1 MIGEWWNIQDDK
13 IASHRKQWGLPDEWV
28 FSPDLSRQSDMDEAA
43 AHPGSDKPWAN
54 TSPGSRASLSPSLPG
69 GDRLPSWSLGPGS
82 TPPSGFLPKEMRP
95 PRPAAWR
102 VLCRADTAAHR
113 GPGHESFSVK
123 AFSSQIPQLWSPALT
138 EGLGSINYG
147 NAFKLRLEVH
157 LVIHFLSI
165 PELQ

>member
-1 MIGEWWNIQDDK
+1 MPDK
-13 IASHRKQWGLPDEWV
+13 WV
-28 FSPDLSRQSDMDEAA
+28 FSPDLSRQSGPDEAA
-43 AHPGSDKPWAN
+43 AHPGADKPGTN
-54 TSPGSRASLSPSLPG
+54 PSLGSQGDLSPPG
-69 GDRLPSWSLGPGS
+69 GHRLPSWSIGPGS
-82 TPPSGFLPKEMRP
+82 TPASGSLPKETRP
-95 PRPAAWR
+95 PHPQAQR
-102 VLCRADTAAHR
+102 VLCRADTSAHR

-138 EGLGSINYG
+138 EGSGSINYG